1 MDEFVCHCSICLKD
15 NAVSLMRS
23 LLCGHAFC
31 ASCLH
36 EYMAATPRP
45 TCPECREKIKRGDER
60 RIFLNMSYVPR
71 AAAVI
76 SGLTEMDANTKL
88 VSVAKAGKKI
98 EHATKDL
105 RCDQDLAEA
114 LLRAVDD
121 FKERIAPAFIELDA
135 KRREVHKMS
144 RDHALALQAATTRRR
159 EVELER
165 DRAVYFA
172 EQAVQKTSDYEESL
186 LSLKSDN
193 DALTERNNSLEAS
206 DAGRRRTI
214 ETLGTNIKTKDTQI
228 EQYRQTIIEQKN
240 RIHRYKARIEQLKT
254 EQSARV
260 DEQTIVLPNE
270 IDLDEPMSHH
280 SPHQP
285 QTCVHMQQECSDAGD
300 FEGMPGPLFSSEQV
314 PQGLKRKRAEE
325 RSSKPLRPVNGNF
338 GKLFAT
344 GPKRSVRVPK
354 GP

>member
-1 MDEFVCHCSICLKD
+1 
-15 NAVSLMRS
+15 
-23 LLCGHAFC
+23 
-31 ASCLH
+31 
-36 EYMAATPRP
+36 MAATPRP

-76 SGLTEMDANTKL
+76 SGLTEMDANAKL

-114 LLRAVDD
+114 LLRAVED
-121 FKERIAPAFIELDA
+121 FKERIAPAFVELDA
-135 KRREVHKMS
+135 KRREVQKMS
-144 RDHALALQAATTRRR
+144 RDHALALQAATTHHR

-165 DRAVYFA
+165 DRALYFA
-172 EQAVQKTSDYEESL
+172 EQALQKTSDYEESL

-193 DALTERNNSLEAS
+193 AALTERNNSLEAS

-254 EQSARV
+254 EQNARV
-260 DEQTIVLPNE
+260 DEQTVVLPNE

-354 GP
+354 RP

>member
-23 LLCGHAFC
+23 LLCGHTFC

-36 EYMAATPRP
+36 AYMTATPRP

-76 SGLTEMDANTKL
+76 SGLEAMDANAKL

-98 EHATKDL
+98 EHATKHL

-114 LLRAVDD
+114 LLRAVED
-121 FKERIAPAFIELDA
+121 FKERIAPAFVELDA
-135 KRREVHKMS
+135 KRREVQKLS
-144 RDHALALQAATTRRR
+144 RDHASVLKATTTRHR

-165 DRAVYFA
+165 DRALYLA

-186 LSLKSDN
+186 LSLRSDN
-193 DALTERNNSLEAS
+193 AALAERNNSLEAS
-206 DAGRRRTI
+206 DVRRKKAI
-214 ETLGTNIKTKDTQI
+214 EALGMDMKTKDTQI
-228 EQYRQTIIEQKN
+228 EQYRQTITEQKT
-240 RIHRYKARIEQLKT
+240 RIHRYKARIEELKIQQNT
-254 EQSARV
+254 RV
-260 DEQTIVLPNE
+260 DEQAVVLPNE
-270 IDLDEPMSHH
+270 IDLDEPIDHQSSHL
-280 SPHQP
+280 SLPR
-285 QTCVHMQQECSDAGD
+285 VRIRQESSDAGD
-300 FEGMPGPLFSSEQV
+300 FEGMPGPFFSSEQV

-325 RSSKPLRPVNGNF
+325 RSSKLLRPVNGNF

-344 GPKRSVRVPK
+344 GPKRSFRVPK